1 MILHGENLDSA
12 GPDDYDIQIDRVG
25 RCVATLVT
33 ATEIHCQP
41 DLGSITG
48 IGASN
53 IQVGY
58 C

>member
-1 MILHGENLDSA
+1 VILHGENLDSA
-12 GPDDYDIQIDRVG
+12 GPDDYRIEIERVG
-25 RCVATLVT
+25 SCVVTLVT

-41 DLGSITG
+41 DLGSTTG
-48 IGASN
+48 LIASN